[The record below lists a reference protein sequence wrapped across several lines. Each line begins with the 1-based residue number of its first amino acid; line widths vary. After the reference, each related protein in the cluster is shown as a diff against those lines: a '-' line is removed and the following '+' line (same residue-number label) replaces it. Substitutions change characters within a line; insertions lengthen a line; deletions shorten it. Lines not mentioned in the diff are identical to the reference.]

1 MKVDYYVGRRPTS
14 IKEQIVM
21 NGIFIKWYEVIK
33 GQIDTK
39 IISVTTRSD
48 LIGKA
53 FRRLQYQ
60 SGLHLINQRRES
72 SILHIISILVAN
84 RTAVR
89 VSKSPLVVSC
99 FDAVPFE
106 SNVEELAGS
115 TFSERQLSTY
125 RSLMEKADRII
136 TLSEHARNRISDV
149 CRISLEKFDVVY
161 LSVDH
166 DRFCPQLIENKAET
180 MGEFGFNPD
189 KKNILYVGSESPRK
203 NLERVIRALP
213 LVRKDLDICFVKV
226 GMQLEPYHTNLIKLI
241 GELDLENVVH
251 FCDPIP
257 NDRLPT
263 LYNLADLFVFP
274 SLYEG
279 FGLPPLEAQACGCP
293 VVTSNETSLPEV
305 VGDAAEKVDP
315 YNHESIAVGMLK
327 VLTDEK
333 RRLGLIEQGKIQ
345 ASKFCWEKTAADTLR
360 VYQKVL

>member
-1 MKVDYYVGRRPTS
+1 
-14 IKEQIVM
+14 
-21 NGIFIKWYEVIK
+21 
-33 GQIDTK
+33 
-39 IISVTTRSD
+39 
-48 LIGKA
+48 
-53 FRRLQYQ
+53 
-60 SGLHLINQRRES
+60 
-72 SILHIISILVAN
+72 
-84 RTAVR
+84 
-89 VSKSPLVVSC
+89 
-99 FDAVPFE
+99 
-106 SNVEELAGS
+106 
-115 TFSERQLSTY
+115 
-125 RSLMEKADRII
+125 
-136 TLSEHARNRISDV
+136 
-149 CRISLEKFDVVY
+149 
-161 LSVDH
+161 
-166 DRFCPQLIENKAET
+166 
-180 MGEFGFNPD
+180 MGEFGFNQD
-189 KKNILYVGSESPRK
+189 KKNILFVGSESPRK

-257 NDRLPT
+257 IDRLPT

-327 VLTDEK
+327 VLTNEK

-360 VYQKVL
+360 VYQKVV